1 MIAAAEQAAGR
12 GRLLGTRRGRRLL
25 NGIGAAAVVGLMAYA
40 LYQQHVVGLEPCP
53 LCIFQRVAMIAL
65 GAVFVAAALHAPA
78 GRGAR
83 AYGALGAVTALAGIG
98 IAGRHVYL
106 QNLPPDAVPACGP
119 GLDYMLEVFPLAETL
134 RMVFT
139 GSGECAEVDW
149 SFLGLSMPA
158 WVLIWFVLLGA
169 LAVGAN
175 WARVSRAPAPRA

>member
-1 MIAAAEQAAGR
+1 MNAIAERASGR
-12 GRLLGTRRGRRLL
+12 GLFGTRRGRRLL
-25 NGIGAAAVVGLMAYA
+25 NAAGAAAVVGLMAYA

-65 GAVFVAAALHAPA
+65 GVVFAVAALHAPV

-83 AYGALGAVTALAGIG
+83 VYGALGTVVALAGIG

-106 QNLPPDAVPACGP
+106 QNLPPEAVPACGP
-119 GLDYMLEVFPLAETL
+119 GLDYMLEVFPLTETL

-139 GSGECAEVDW
+139 GSGECAEIDW
-149 SFLGLSMPA
+149 TFIGLSMPA

-175 WARVSRAPAPRA
+175 WGRVSR